1 MRPLSRR
8 KLLAGCVAGVT
19 AGVAG
24 CADPDA
30 AMFVEPVPSPTDIA
44 TEATTTPDSRDSE
57 TIELVAETVAG
68 GANRTSPD
76 GRGNLPYQPD
86 RPVRY
91 NRSVYDIVWNT
102 TDRQRDR
109 TEYVLSL
116 TVYGTDTDREPE
128 RAFDELPTV
137 DRERLRFLPRLIDH
151 ITEANESEEID
162 ASFPESP
169 ERQVWYLPVDR
180 EASVLV
186 PDPSMRRSVSTAI
199 R

>member
-1 MRPLSRR
+1 MYAIALQTRASSRLCSR
-8 KLLAGCVAGVT
+8 AD
-19 AGVAG
+19 

-30 AMFVEPVPSPTDIA
+30 AIFVKPFPSPTGIA
-44 TEATTTPDSRDSE
+44 TEATTTPDSRGSE
-57 TIELVAETVAG
+57 PTELVAETVAG

-76 GRGNLPYQPD
+76 GRGNPPYQPD

-91 NRSVYDIVWNT
+91 NGSVSDIAWTT

-109 TEYVLSL
+109 TEYLLSL

-128 RAFDELPTV
+128 IAFDELPAV
-137 DRERLRFLPRLIDH
+137 DRERLRFLPRLIGH
-151 ITEANESEEID
+151 ITEANESEGID

-169 ERQVWYLPVDR
+169 ERQAWNPPAGR
-180 EASVLV
+180 RRCSF
-186 PDPSMRRSVSTAI
+186 PTPTMRRSVSTAI